1 MFPGLLLYIVEFG
14 LSNPHPK
21 MVNLHGSFSE
31 ETFFLLHEIGN
42 KQIKAWDTVYKC
54 FQLAGPY

>member
-42 KQIKAWDTVYKC
+42 KQIKA
-54 FQLAGPY
+54 